1 MTAYILRRLI
11 SVPLTVI
18 GVTLI
23 VFCVIWSLGPNVL
36 LNAYMTGST
45 GRAPNAAER
54 IIEKYGL
61 DEPAITR
68 YFIWISNT
76 LRGDLGYSM
85 AGRMDVSE
93 AILQMLPS
101 SLELIFLS
109 LIPIV
114 LIGSR
119 LGLRAAM
126 NPNGPVDSV
135 FGFLSTVGW
144 ATPDFILGLL
154 ILTGGF
160 VFFKWLPIGGLKLV
174 AIKDWEDYTYSTLID
189 SILNGRIGIFFDQ
202 LVFLLEPVLTLFLVN
217 SAYIYQIS
225 RAGAL
230 EVKHA
235 DYIRTARSKGLSER
249 EIMLKHVRKNAM
261 IPVLT
266 VGGELFA
273 SMVTGVVF
281 VETIFARTG
290 IGSLIADAALMFD
303 VLTLSGCI
311 LVISIFMIT
320 VNLLV
325 DIAYSLVNP
334 KVTLWKELPG

>member
-174 AIKDWEDYTYSTLID
+174 AIKDWKDYTYSTLID

-266 VGGELFA
+266 VGGELIA

>member
-174 AIKDWEDYTYSTLID
+174 AIKDWKDYTYSTLID

-202 LVFLLEPVLTLFLVN
+202 LVFLLEPVMTLFLVN

-273 SMVTGVVF
+273 SMVTWVVF

-290 IGSLIADAALMFD
+290 IGSLIADAAPMFD

>member
-23 VFCVIWSLGPNVL
+23 VFCVIWSLGPDVL

-126 NPNGPVDSV
+126 NPDGPVDSV

-160 VFFKWLPIGGLKLV
+160 VFFKWLPIGGLRLFT
-174 AIKDWEDYTYSTLID
+174 IKGWEDYTYSTLID
-189 SILNGRIGIFFDQ
+189 SILNGRIGVFFDQ
-202 LVFLLEPVLTLFLVN
+202 LLFLLEPVMTLFLVN

-230 EVKHA
+230 EVKHT

-290 IGSLIADAALMFD
+290 IGSLIADAAPMFD
-303 VLTLSGCI
+303 ILTLSGCI
-311 LVISIFMIT
+311 LVISIIMIT

-325 DIAYSLVNP
+325 DIAYSIVNP
-334 KVTLWKELPG
+334 KVMLWKEIPG

>member
-1 MTAYILRRLI
+1 M
-11 SVPLTVI
+11 
-18 GVTLI
+18 
-23 VFCVIWSLGPNVL
+23 
-36 LNAYMTGST
+36 
-45 GRAPNAAER
+45 
-54 IIEKYGL
+54 
-61 DEPAITR
+61 
-68 YFIWISNT
+68 
-76 LRGDLGYSM
+76 
-85 AGRMDVSE
+85 
-93 AILQMLPS
+93 
-101 SLELIFLS
+101 
-109 LIPIV
+109 
-114 LIGSR
+114 
-119 LGLRAAM
+119 
-126 NPNGPVDSV
+126 
-135 FGFLSTVGW
+135 
-144 ATPDFILGLL
+144 
-154 ILTGGF
+154 
-160 VFFKWLPIGGLKLV
+160 
-174 AIKDWEDYTYSTLID
+174 
-189 SILNGRIGIFFDQ
+189 
-202 LVFLLEPVLTLFLVN
+202 TLFLVN

-249 EIMLKHVRKNAM
+249 DIMLKHVRKNAM

>member
-266 VGGELFA
+266 VAGGSVIGLLGG
-273 SMVTGVVF
+273 TVF
-281 VETIFARTG
+281 VETIFSRVG
-290 IGSLIADAALMFD
+290 MGRFLADAATLLDYWSIIGGALFFSFIMVVGNLVVD
-303 VLTLSGCI
+303 VSYA
-311 LVISIFMIT
+311 
-320 VNLLV
+320 LV
-325 DIAYSLVNP
+325 DPRIRL
-334 KVTLWKELPG
+334 E

>member
-174 AIKDWEDYTYSTLID
+174 AIKDWKDYTYSTLID

-273 SMVTGVVF
+273 SMITGVVF

>member
-174 AIKDWEDYTYSTLID
+174 AIKDWKDYTYSTLID

-273 SMVTGVVF
+273 SMITGVVF

-290 IGSLIADAALMFD
+290 IGSLIADAAPMFD

>member
-1 MTAYILRRLI
+1 MTAYILRRLL
-11 SVPLTVI
+11 SVPLTMI

-23 VFCVIWSLGPNVL
+23 VFCVIWSLGPDTL
-36 LNAYMTGST
+36 LSAYMTGGT

-54 IIEKYGL
+54 IIKKYGL
-61 DEPAITR
+61 DEPAIIR

-76 LRGDLGYSM
+76 LRGDMGYSM
-85 AGRMDVSE
+85 AGRMDVSK
-93 AILQMLPS
+93 AIRLMLPS

-109 LIPIV
+109 LIPII

-126 NPNGPVDSV
+126 NPDGPVDSV
-135 FGFLSTVGW
+135 FGFFSTVGW

-160 VFFKWLPIGGLKLV
+160 VFFKWLPIGGLKPV
-174 AIKDWEDYTYSTLID
+174 MVKGWKDYTYSTLID
-189 SILNGRIGIFFDQ
+189 SILNGRVKVFLEQ
-202 LVFLLEPVLTLFLVN
+202 LLFLLEPVMTLFLVN

-230 EVKHA
+230 EVKHN

-249 EIMLKHVRKNAM
+249 EIMLKHVRKNAL

-266 VGGELFA
+266 AGGELFA
-273 SMVTGVVF
+273 SMVAGVVF

-303 VLTLSGCI
+303 VLTLSGCV
-311 LVISIFMIT
+311 LVISILMIT
-320 VNLLV
+320 ANLLV

-334 KVTLWKELPG
+334 KVTLWKEIPG